1 MKAANINIFFARLI
15 IDHLVRRGIKLFCL
29 SPGVRSAPLVMSVT
43 EHPDTDIRVIIDERA
58 AGYFAVG
65 YTRATGQP
73 AAVICTSGTAAAN
86 FFPSAVEGY
95 QSRLPVIYLTADRPD
110 ELQDCG
116 ANQSINQKKL
126 FGVYAPSSMILEAP
140 DNSTDPYLVL
150 SAINDALHNQTTPV
164 HINCRFR
171 EPLAPTAEEYDFEKL
186 QSRIEQWHAARDNNT
201 AGRSL
206 DISQEAAKAASKINK
221 KNYGLIV
228 AGPEAPFRKTEK
240 IFNLA
245 DALGWPVA
253 ADILSQHRFNP
264 DNNLCGLYDLYLDDE
279 RLTESFRPELVIHIG
294 GLPTSKRLNQFLH
307 HCKGIDYIK
316 IQNHNRTIDPD
327 HLETDRIVADPDEFI
342 EELIPHLR
350 TSGDSS
356 KNKNW
361 QDAEAECSR
370 LLQTYSDK
378 GSFSEPAVAWQ
389 VGEMIS
395 GGESLYLSNSMP
407 VRDADGFIKPVS
419 KDIPVGA
426 NRGASGIDGVIA
438 SACGFAAGSRR
449 PTTLLIGD
457 LALIHDLNS
466 LDIAAR
472 SDYPVIII
480 VINNNGGGIF
490 HFLPVSQF
498 LKTFEEYVAAPHG
511 LSFEYAAE
519 MFDLPYYHP
528 ATIDKFQSFY
538 RQARNN
544 GKSAV
549 IEITI
554 DRRGNFAEHEAIRN
568 YLRGRMELT
577 AKNLLRP

>member
-1 MKAANINIFFARLI
+1 VKSANVNIFFARLI
-15 IDHLVRRGIKLFCL
+15 IDHLVRRGVKLFCL
-29 SPGVRSAPLVMSVT
+29 SPGSRSAPLVMSVT
-43 EHPDTDIRVIIDERA
+43 EHPDTDVRVIIDERA

-65 YTRATGQP
+65 YARATGQP
-73 AAVICTSGTAAAN
+73 GAVICTSGTAAAN
-86 FFPSAVEGY
+86 FFPSAVEAY

-126 FGVYAPSSMILEAP
+126 FGVYAPSSITLEAP
-140 DNSTDPYLVL
+140 DDNTDPYIVL
-150 SAINDALHNQTTPV
+150 SAINDALHSQTTPV

-186 QSRIEQWHAARDNNT
+186 QSRVEQWYTARDNNT
-201 AGRSL
+201 PGRSH
-206 DISQEAAKAASKINK
+206 DISQEAAKAASKIKK
-221 KNYGLIV
+221 KNHGLIV
-228 AGPEAPFRKTEK
+228 AGPEPPFRKTKK
-240 IFNLA
+240 IFDLA

-264 DNNLCGLYDLYLDDE
+264 NNNLCGLYDLYLYSE
-279 RLTESFRPELVIHIG
+279 RLTKSFRPDMVIHIG

-307 HCKGIDYIK
+307 RYRGIDYIK
-316 IQNHNRTIDPD
+316 IQNHDRTIDPD
-327 HLETDRIVADPDEFI
+327 RLETDRIVGDPDEFI
-342 EELIPHLR
+342 EELILNLQQENN
-350 TSGDSS
+350 SS
-356 KNKNW
+356 NNKNW

-370 LLQTYSDK
+370 LLQDYFDN
-378 GSFSEPAVAWQ
+378 GSLSEPAVAWQ
-389 VGEMIS
+389 IGKVITDGEA
-395 GGESLYLSNSMP
+395 LYLSNSMP
-407 VRDADGFIKPVS
+407 VRDADGFIIPVL

-457 LALIHDLNS
+457 LAFIHDLNS

-472 SDYPVIII
+472 SDYPVVIV

-490 HFLPVSQF
+490 HFLPVVKFQDA
-498 LKTFEEYVAAPHG
+498 FEDYFGTPHG
-511 LSFEYAAE
+511 LSFERAAE

-528 ATIDKFQSFY
+528 ATIDRFQSFY

-554 DRRGNFAEHEAIRN
+554 DRRENFAEHEAIRN
-568 YLRGRMELT
+568 YLHQRL
-577 AKNLLRP
+577 KL